1 MLRDRE
7 RAIELYARAAELG
20 SSQAHFQLGFIY
32 DAEGN
37 SKKEKFHYEAAAMA
51 GHEGA
56 RYFLGGME
64 HKLGNSERAFKHW
77 TIAASAG
84 HHTAMHIMRISF
96 KFRFVSRESIDST
109 LTRYNNSCA
118 EMRSEARDDVIR
130 VHVNEILSREILGS
144 LFSSRSR

>member
-1 MLRDRE
+1 MRPRQWLDMKV
-7 RAIELYARAAELG
+7 
-20 SSQAHFQLGFIY
+20 Q
-32 DAEGN
+32 D
-37 SKKEKFHYEAAAMA
+37 
-51 GHEGA
+51 
-56 RYFLGGME
+56 FLGGME

-84 HHTAMHIMRISF
+84 HHTAVHIMRISF
-96 KFRFVSRESIDST
+96 EFRFVSRESIDST